1 MENLGVNNKKEAI
14 DFSYVKKNFYECA
27 DQKTLSK
34 LDDFADEYMQFLND
48 CKTERECFEF
58 FTFQAQ
64 KAGFKE
70 FDFGKKLEKGGNYF
84 YNVRGKGIVLFHI
97 GDNDIEKDGIR
108 IVASHIDSP
117 RIDIKQVPLYESDG
131 LCFLKTHYY
140 GGIKKYQWTAIPLSL
155 HGIVIL
161 KSGKKVYVNIGEKD
175 DEPVFY
181 INDLLPHLGQNQM
194 EQKAKSVITGEQL
207 NIVVGA
213 KPLKTDGNDKIKRMV
228 LKILNEKYDM
238 TEEDFLSSELS
249 CVPAFKARN
258 VGFDCSLIGGY
269 GHDDRVCAYPAF
281 KSIVNMAKSNHTT
294 ICLLVDK
301 EEIGSEGVT
310 GMKCKVYE
318 DLIEEICLNFDKNI
332 RKVRATSMCI
342 SADVTAAFDANFPD
356 VFEKTNAAIL
366 SCGTC
371 MNKFT
376 GARGKSDSSDAS
388 AEMVSKIRKIFA
400 DNGVVWQAAE
410 LGKVDLGGGGTIA
423 KYIANLNI
431 ETVDIG
437 VPVISMH
444 SPYELISKADLY
456 STYQAFC
463 AFYK

>member
-1 MENLGVNNKKEAI
+1 MENLGVNNKKEAV

-27 DQKTLSK
+27 DKKTLSK

-97 GDNDIEKDGIR
+97 GENDIEKDGIR

-301 EEIGSEGVT
+301 EEIGSVGVT

-400 DNGVVWQAAE
+400 DNEVVWQAAE

>member
-1 MENLGVNNKKEAI
+1 MENLGVNNKKEAV

-27 DQKTLSK
+27 DKKTLSK

-161 KSGKKVYVNIGEKD
+161 KSGEKVQVNIGEKD

-181 INDLLPHLGQNQM
+181 INDLLPHLSQNQM
-194 EQKAKSVITGEQL
+194 EQKAKSIISGEQL

-213 KPLKTDGNDKIKRMV
+213 KPLKTKENDKIKRMV

-269 GHDDRVCAYPAF
+269 GHDDRVCAFPAF

-371 MNKFT
+371 MSKFT

-410 LGKVDLGGGGTIA
+410 LGKVDLGGGGTVA

>member
-1 MENLGVNNKKEAI
+1 MENLGVNNKKEAV

-27 DQKTLSK
+27 DKKTLSK

-70 FDFGKKLEKGGNYF
+70 FDFGKKLEKSGNYF

-97 GDNDIEKDGIR
+97 GENDIEKDGIR

-301 EEIGSEGVT
+301 EEIGSVGVT

-400 DNGVVWQAAE
+400 DNEVVWQAAE

>member
-27 DQKTLSK
+27 DKKTLSK

-161 KSGKKVYVNIGEKD
+161 KSGEKVQVNIGEKD

-181 INDLLPHLGQNQM
+181 INDLLPHLSQNQM
-194 EQKAKSVITGEQL
+194 EQKAKSIISGEQL

-213 KPLKTDGNDKIKRMV
+213 KPLKTKENDKIKRMV

-301 EEIGSEGVT
+301 EEIGSVGVT